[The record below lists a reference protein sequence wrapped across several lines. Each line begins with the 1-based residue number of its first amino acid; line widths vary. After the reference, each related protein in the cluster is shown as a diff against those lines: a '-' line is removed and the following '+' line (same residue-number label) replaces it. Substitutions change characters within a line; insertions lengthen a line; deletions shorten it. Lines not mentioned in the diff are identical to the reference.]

1 MSSLNRLEGDEFAD
15 EFILKKVVCMTNF
28 DFMLGLT
35 TLVSAAEIFEVP
47 LSSVGETG
55 LARVCLP
62 EGRLVLG
69 GCEVIMFDV

>member
-1 MSSLNRLEGDEFAD
+1 MSIPNRLDGDEFAVLL
-15 EFILKKVVCMTNF
+15 LKNVVYMTKF

-35 TLVSAAEIFEVP
+35 TPASVTEMFEVP
-47 LSSVGETG
+47 LYSMWRTVGETG

-69 GCEVIMFDV
+69 G